1 MKMSWKIPAVAG
13 ILMVVLNV
21 VLFAIP
27 FNRTAT
33 FWISD
38 IAVVGAIIAQ
48 VPVSGIAFK
57 NNSTLTSKVYGW
69 PIMSVGLRYLAAITG
84 CAVVLILL
92 SGNIKHF
99 PVWISVVVYVVL
111 YGAAAIGLIASD
123 STRNFVQ
130 AQDVKLEDR
139 TMFMRKLYAE
149 MNALKGIVTD
159 RELAG
164 IITKLAEK
172 IRFSD
177 PSSSESL
184 FEQEG
189 ELYETFSELRE
200 AAKAKE
206 IEKAKKL
213 SEKFTQQL
221 EVRNSMCKYAK
232 KEH

>member
-13 ILMVVLNV
+13 IIMVALNV

-27 FNRTAT
+27 FNKTAT

-38 IAVVGAIIAQ
+38 IAVAGAIVAQ
-48 VPVSGIAFK
+48 IPISGIAFK
-57 NNSTLTSKVYGW
+57 NNSTLTSKIYGW

-99 PVWISVVVYVVL
+99 PIWISVVVYVVL

-130 AQDVKLEDR
+130 SQDIKLEDR
-139 TMFMRKLYAE
+139 TVFMRKLYAE
-149 MNALKGIVTD
+149 ANSLKGTVSD
-159 RELAG
+159 RELFG
-164 IITKLAEK
+164 MLTKLAEN

-177 PSSSESL
+177 PTSNEAV
-184 FEQEG
+184 FDQEN
-189 ELYETFSELRE
+189 ELYVTFGEIKE
-200 AAKAKE
+200 AVKAKD

-213 SEKFTQQL
+213 TVKFNQQL
-221 EVRNSMCKYAK
+221 ETRNSMCKYAK
-232 KEH
+232 TGH

>member
-1 MKMSWKIPAVAG
+1 
-13 ILMVVLNV
+13 MVVLNV

>member
-1 MKMSWKIPAVAG
+1 MKISWKIPAVAG

-21 VLFAIP
+21 VLLAIP

-38 IAVVGAIIAQ
+38 AAVAGAIVAQ
-48 VPVSGIAFK
+48 IFISSFAFK
-57 NNSTLTSKVYGW
+57 NDSALISKVYGW

-92 SGNIKHF
+92 SGNIKYF
-99 PVWISVVVYVVL
+99 PIWISIVVYVVL
-111 YGAAAIGLIASD
+111 YGGAAIGLIAAD
-123 STRNFVQ
+123 STRKFVQ
-130 AQDVKLEDR
+130 AQDVKQEDH

-149 MNALKGIVTD
+149 MNSLKGSVSD

-177 PSSSESL
+177 PTSRDSL

-189 ELYETFSELRE
+189 ELYNTFGELRE
-200 AAKAKE
+200 AVKAKE
-206 IEKAKKL
+206 IEKAKEI

-221 EVRNSMCKYAK
+221 EMRNSMCKYAK
-232 KEH
+232 KEG